1 MQTLEFYGSCGIIQ
15 VFSPG
20 CPGQKERMTV
30 ENRTTME
37 DTLFLPVMGRIYAS
51 ENFPNILTDEAAV
64 KLKSKLP
71 DHLKNQKLQN
81 QYGAL
86 TGAVRSA
93 AFDRYIKDFLRRHP
107 EGVIAQL
114 GCGLETTYQRC
125 DNGTATWYEVD
136 FPDTIRLRQSVL
148 RDQLREHYFPGNPF
162 ALDWLKEIRQKD
174 QKVPVL
180 VTAGG
185 LLHYFEQEKIL
196 NLLKKIQAYGHI
208 EILFDAMNEEGIRR
222 MAGYMQ
228 QPGTEKKEKA
238 AETDYFHV
246 DHSAA
251 LAKQLHAKVMLDE
264 LYFSQVDLG
273 KLGFLARSA
282 MKKSDKHRLMKIIAL
297 KL

>member
-1 MQTLEFYGSCGIIQ
+1 M
-15 VFSPG
+15 
-20 CPGQKERMTV
+20 

-51 ENFPNILTDEAAV
+51 ENFPEILTDEAAV
-64 KLKSKLP
+64 KLKDKLP

-93 AFDRYIKDFLRRHP
+93 AFDRQIRDFLRRHP
-107 EGVIAQL
+107 DGTVVQL

-174 QKVPVL
+174 PKSFVL

-196 NLLKKIQAYGHI
+196 NLMKKMQAYGHI

-228 QPGTEKKEKA
+228 QQSGAEPKEKS
-238 AETDYFHV
+238 EPTDYFHV
-246 DHSAA
+246 DHSAV
-251 LAKQLHAKVMLDE
+251 LAKQLHAKVLMDE
-264 LYFSQVDLG
+264 LYFSHVDLG

-282 MKKSDKHRLMKIIAL
+282 MKKSDKHRLMKIVAL